1 MLIPVDG
8 HFECSESKCDFVTC
22 DLFEFMEHCGVEYE
36 WGVRLNKRYSFD
48 LFQFLDILNN
58 LTNTGDL
65 DGMYDHIQSAVLL
78 LINASGDE
86 LEDFIE
92 ESVVQSEMSE
102 VMDGIERL
110 LRENE

>member
-1 MLIPVDG
+1 MLIPEDG
-8 HFECSESKCDFVTC
+8 HFKCLEGKCDFSTC

-36 WGVRLNKRYSFD
+36 WGVRLNKRYTFD
-48 LFQFLDILNN
+48 LYQFLSILND
-58 LTNTGDL
+58 LTNIGDL
-65 DGMYDHIQSAVLL
+65 DAMYDHVQSATLL

-102 VMDGIERL
+102 VMEGLERL
-110 LRENE
+110 LKDNG

>member
-8 HFECSESKCDFVTC
+8 HFECSESNCDFVTC
-22 DLFEFMEHCGVEYE
+22 DLYEFMEHCGVEYE
-36 WGVRLNKRYSFD
+36 WGVRLNKRYTFD
-48 LFQFLDILNN
+48 LFQFLEILNE
-58 LTNTGDL
+58 LTNMGDL
-65 DGMYDHIQSAVLL
+65 DAMYDHIQSATLL
-78 LINASGDE
+78 MINASGDE

-110 LRENE
+110 LKENG

>member
-8 HFECSESKCDFVTC
+8 HFECSEPNCDYITC

-48 LFQFLDILNN
+48 LFTFLSILNEI
-58 LTNTGDL
+58 TNQGDL
-65 DGMYDHIQSAVLL
+65 DAIYDHVQSATLL
-78 LINASGDE
+78 MINASGDE
-86 LEDFIE
+86 LSDFIE
-92 ESVVQSEMSE
+92 ESVVQSEMTE

-110 LRENE
+110 LKENE

>member
-8 HFECSESKCDFVTC
+8 NFNCSEAKCDFSTS
-22 DLFEFMEHCGVEYE
+22 DLFEFMEHCGVEYA
-36 WGVRLNKRYSFD
+36 WKVRLNKRYSLD
-48 LFQFLDILNN
+48 LFEFFDILNS
-58 LTNTGDL
+58 LTDVGDL
-65 DGMYDHIQSAVLL
+65 DGIYDHVQSATLL

-92 ESVVQSEMSE
+92 ESVVQSEMSQ